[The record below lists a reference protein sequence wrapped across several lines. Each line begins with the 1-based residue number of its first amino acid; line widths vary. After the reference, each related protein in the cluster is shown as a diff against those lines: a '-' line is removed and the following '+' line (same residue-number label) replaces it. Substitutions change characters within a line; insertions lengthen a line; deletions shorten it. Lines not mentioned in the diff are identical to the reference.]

1 MTAGREHDHAAA
13 PMAGRSTE
21 RAVAALAA
29 GGVLAFTGAG
39 ISADSGVPTF
49 RDPGGL
55 WDRFDPGRFG
65 TWEGLAAEAMSHPD
79 RLADFL
85 TGLRSAFGR
94 ARPNAAHRALADL
107 EHAGLLTAVVTQNV
121 DGLHQEAGSLHVVE
135 IHGSLHRRVCL
146 VCGTEERVTR
156 PEFLAG
162 LTRAIGGLRTAF
174 VPSLAS
180 ILPRCGV
187 CGGPT
192 RPGFVAFGER
202 PMQFEEASARAA
214 TCSSMLVVG
223 TAGEVEPAATLP
235 RLARTAG
242 AVVVHVGAG
251 ETLVEADVDLRG
263 RAARVL
269 PGLARRALALAG
281 RT

>member
-1 MTAGREHDHAAA
+1 MAGGPLERAAA
-13 PMAGRSTE
+13 
-21 RAVAALAA
+21 ALSA
-29 GGVLAFTGAG
+29 GGVVAFTGAG

-55 WDRFDPGRFG
+55 WDRFDPERFG
-65 TWEGLAAEAMSHPD
+65 RWEGLAAEAMAHPD

-85 TGLRSAFGR
+85 GELRASFGR
-94 ARPNAAHRALADL
+94 ARPNGAHRAIADL
-107 EHAGLLTAVVTQNV
+107 ERAGLLTAVITQNV

-156 PEFLAG
+156 PEFLRG
-162 LTRAIGGLRTAF
+162 LARAIAGLRTAF
-174 VPSLAS
+174 VPSLES
-180 ILPRCGV
+180 ILPRCHV

-202 PMQFEEASARAA
+202 PLRFEEASARAA
-214 TCSSMLVVG
+214 TCSAMLVVG

-242 AVVVHVGAG
+242 APVVHVGAG

-263 RAARVL
+263 RAARIL
-269 PGLARRALALAG
+269 PDLVRRALAATRAG
-281 RT
+281 